1 MFLTPAE
8 LYRVL
13 DAAGESTLDQ
23 RFIELYESDGRNR
36 FNRTVRDMLSSRVI
50 TPWKPLVRQSA
61 SAYRRGHFA
70 VTIPALLTILKAC

>member
-13 DAAGESTLDQ
+13 DATGESTLDQ

-50 TPWKPLVRQSA
+50 TPWKPLYANRPRPIVAGTS
-61 SAYRRGHFA
+61 
-70 VTIPALLTILKAC
+70 P